1 MPMRRGKAYQMKGD
15 RKRAEADFGTAN
27 ALRHQGSTKP

>member
-1 MPMRRGKAYQMKGD
+1 MKGD